1 MIDYERKLRDIRKA
15 EGLTQQSFSDVI
27 GVALS
32 TVKNYE
38 SGQKK
43 AGLSMIDRLL
53 QVDNFQKYTLWLMI
67 GKTSESAGQISPAL
81 SHSGP
86 EKTE

>member
-1 MIDYERKLRDIRKA
+1 MHDYGRKLREIRNA
-15 EGLTQQSFSDVI
+15 EGLTQQSFSNLI
-27 GVALS
+27 GVGIS

-38 SGQKK
+38 SGQKR
-43 AGLSMIDRLL
+43 AGLTIIDRLL
-53 QVDNFQKYTLWLMI
+53 RIEKLQKYTLWLMI
-67 GKTSESAGQISPAL
+67 GKTSEPAGQISPAL

>member
-1 MIDYERKLRDIRKA
+1 MADYERKL
-15 EGLTQQSFSDVI
+15 GLTQQSFSDVI

-38 SGQKK
+38 SGQKR

-53 QVDNFQKYTLWLMI
+53 KVDNFQKYTLWLMT